1 MLVARHPVLCCVV
14 LHPLS
19 LTISSTAP
27 NRPLLRPG
35 VAQVP
40 SDVASWRG
48 SCPPVGAGHT
58 CTLPACVPALAAPP
72 GRLLPGGAGERAASS
87 SGRLDAELGLRLLP
101 PEPWDGPPSVT
112 LCHCCVTSWMRH
124 ASGSAQKQPW
134 CSNATVPY
142 QNTALLLI
150 QLPTS
155 TPGMAVEESP
165 GIQTVPACERPGWSS
180 RPRGV
185 TQWVGDFAVSVTLF
199 QINVQVFKNAC

>member
-58 CTLPACVPALAAPP
+58 CTLPACVPTLAAPP
-72 GRLLPGGAGERAASS
+72 SRLLPGDAGERAASF

-101 PEPWDGPPSVT
+101 RALGRAAVSHSVPL
-112 LCHCCVTSWMRH
+112 LCYLLDEAHLR
-124 ASGSAQKQPW
+124 SAQKQPW

-165 GIQTVPACERPGWSS
+165 EIQTVPACERPGWSS